1 MEMQRLVY
9 HDQAC
14 KSFCGTSPCT
24 SSSREWIPRL
34 QGIRPAVSVGS
45 SVLDTPCLRT
55 HYRIWYTCG
64 ACASTMSAEA
74 GDRLVL
80 GLNEANTVP
89 QALTVD
95 AEAHAIEVGCQ
106 TK

>member
-1 MEMQRLVY
+1 
-9 HDQAC
+9 
-14 KSFCGTSPCT
+14 
-24 SSSREWIPRL
+24 
-34 QGIRPAVSVGS
+34 
-45 SVLDTPCLRT
+45 
-55 HYRIWYTCG
+55 
-64 ACASTMSAEA
+64 MSAEA